1 MNNLTILQVQ
11 QFAVLYNLSLCL
23 ISTSALSKINY
34 NNKLM
39 EDSCLSP
46 PSSVQRK
53 NVNNDQEKSE
63 TSNNQVE
70 DDDYGITYEDVKI
83 LEAMEE
89 AEKLKQ
95 EEKRKL
101 EDGEKLKQEETEI
114 KEKT

>member
-1 MNNLTILQVQ
+1 V
-11 QFAVLYNLSLCL
+11 Y
-23 ISTSALSKINY
+23 K
-34 NNKLM
+34 
-39 EDSCLSP
+39 E
-46 PSSVQRK
+46 K

-114 KEKT
+114 KEKPKTKRKQKMILQETSLDGMEDKPINKTEQHVAMDVEVIIEKKKYCNR